1 MNFFKLAPIALI
13 AVSIA
18 GAAMEE
24 LSWTPSDLAQIQIEL
39 EAAIKKAQAG
49 TTSVSRQL
57 MLEEKGKNNYVL
69 VVHRN
74 GSGPAEWH
82 DSKTDMYFT
91 LAGEGEVIV
100 GGKMPSD
107 QKEMDGR
114 PGEWRGSKLVG
125 GVPHRMFKGH
135 VINIPPQTPHQ
146 VTVADGKTLT
156 FLIVKV
162 IAP

>member
-1 MNFFKLAPIALI
+1 MKFFKLTLIFLI
-13 AVSIA
+13 AALGA
-18 GAAMEE
+18 GAAMNE
-24 LSWTPSDLAQIQIEL
+24 LSWTPSDLAQIQGEL
-39 EAAIKKAQAG
+39 EAAIKKAPAG

-57 MLEEKGKNNYVL
+57 MLEEKDKNNYVL

-82 DSKTDMYFT
+82 DSKTDVYFT

-107 QKEMDGR
+107 QKEMEGR
-114 PGEWRGSKLVG
+114 PGEWRGSNLVG
-125 GVPHRMFKGH
+125 GVPHRMSKGH
-135 VINIPPQTPHQ
+135 VINIPPKTPHQ
-146 VTVADGKTLT
+146 VVVTDGKTLT

>member
-1 MNFFKLAPIALI
+1 MNSFKMAPIALI
-13 AVSIA
+13 GASIA
-18 GAAMEE
+18 GAAMQE

-39 EAAIKKAQAG
+39 EAAIEKAPAG

-91 LAGEGEVIV
+91 LAGEGE
-100 GGKMPSD
+100 
-107 QKEMDGR
+107 
-114 PGEWRGSKLVG
+114 WRGSDLVG

-135 VINIPPQTPHQ
+135 VTNIPPKTPHQ
-146 VTVADGKTLT
+146 VTVADGKSLT

>member
-1 MNFFKLAPIALI
+1 MTIFRLTLIFLVAAL
-13 AVSIA
+13 SA
-18 GAAMEE
+18 GAAMKE
-24 LSWTPSDLAQIQIEL
+24 LSWTPSDLAQIQNEL
-39 EAAIKKAQAG
+39 EAAIKKAAAG

-91 LAGEGEVIV
+91 LGGEGEVVV
-100 GGKMPSD
+100 GGKMPSG

-125 GVPHRMFKGH
+125 GVPHRMSTGH
-135 VINIPPQTPHQ
+135 VINIPPKTPHQ
-146 VTVADGKTLT
+146 VMVADGKTLT